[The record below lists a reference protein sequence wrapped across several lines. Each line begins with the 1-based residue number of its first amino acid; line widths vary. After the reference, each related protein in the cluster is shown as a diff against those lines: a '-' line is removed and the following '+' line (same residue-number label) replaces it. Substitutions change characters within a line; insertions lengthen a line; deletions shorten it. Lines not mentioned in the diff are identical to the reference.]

1 MTSLARS
8 NHPWLENLSPASR
21 NEILSHST
29 EIRLS
34 KGEVLWRTGEP
45 SKGVFL
51 VVEGSIRILRGAK
64 GRQVVIHTS
73 HSGSTIGEVPSID
86 GGGYPALAVVAE
98 PTRVLRIGTDTFR
111 KVVRRDPDLAWFLLE
126 RLSHRI
132 RHVVERLS
140 AATLETLRT
149 RLAAHLLAQLT
160 LSTTDTVSLAT
171 TQANLAEE
179 FGTVREVLARELR
192 FLKSEG
198 IIASA
203 GTGRYRVTNE
213 RELERIA
220 AGSDA

>member
-1 MTSLARS
+1 M
-8 NHPWLENLSPASR
+8 
-21 NEILSHST
+21 
-29 EIRLS
+29 
-34 KGEVLWRTGEP
+34 
-45 SKGVFL
+45 
-51 VVEGSIRILRGAK
+51 
-64 GRQVVIHTS
+64 
-73 HSGSTIGEVPSID
+73 
-86 GGGYPALAVVAE
+86 AVVAE